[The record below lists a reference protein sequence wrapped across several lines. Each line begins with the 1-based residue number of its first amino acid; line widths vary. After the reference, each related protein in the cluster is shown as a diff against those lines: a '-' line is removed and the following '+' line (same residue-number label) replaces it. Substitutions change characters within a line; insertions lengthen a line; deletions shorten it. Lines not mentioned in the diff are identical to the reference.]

1 MNGDCLL
8 CLVKEPGIMNFQQ
21 LPQRQF
27 SSKFHISVFFTIHS
41 NYFILVLDRY
51 VHSWFF
57 AGDFHL
63 ISPLRIQY
71 TPFLPYLQIKKTDFL
86 KNFRFFLSSPE
97 YSAEFIPNRT
107 EKQKK
112 APK

>member
-21 LPQRQF
+21 LPQRSVQLKIPYFRLFHNSLELLHPRSRQIRPFMVFCGRF
-27 SSKFHISVFFTIHS
+27 SPNLPFSHTI
-41 NYFILVLDRY
+41 YPF
-51 VHSWFF
+51 
-57 AGDFHL
+57 
-63 ISPLRIQY
+63 SPL
-71 TPFLPYLQIKKTDFL
+71 FANKKTDFL